1 MLFHILLAPEG
12 PSPGWIHSHL
22 PKPLSTF
29 ESPGRIFSSP
39 TIRSSVLSGGDAVRS
54 VGLTTTPHSSK
65 QRWPGPWPLLSSSVL
80 LLLSL
85 ILASPW
91 FQSMTHGRK
100 GEGASFSSTTSNW
113 PLRLAP
119 PMRTREREWE
129 LGAGEGDREG
139 HRLELE
145 LQGLLG
151 LLPSTLESSQHPLSP
166 SPFGGE
172 AHYCSLYSSALLQ
185 SMCLTTQHTQG

>member
-22 PKPLSTF
+22 PKSLSTF

-39 TIRSSVLSGGDAVRS
+39 TIRSSVLSRGDAVRS

-85 ILASPW
+85 ILTSPW

-100 GEGASFSSTTSNW
+100 GKGASFSSTTSNW
-113 PLRLAP
+113 PLCLAP
-119 PMRTREREWE
+119 TMRTREREWE
-129 LGAGEGDREG
+129 LGAGVGDREG
-139 HRLELE
+139 HLLELE
-145 LQGLLG
+145 LQDLLG
-151 LLPSTLESSQHPLSP
+151 PLPPPCHCSQHPLTP